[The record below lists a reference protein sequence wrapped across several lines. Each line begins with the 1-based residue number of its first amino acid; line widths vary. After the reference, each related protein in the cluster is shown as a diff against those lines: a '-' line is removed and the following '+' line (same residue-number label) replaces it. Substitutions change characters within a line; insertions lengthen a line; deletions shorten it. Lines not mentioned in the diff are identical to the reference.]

1 MLNNS
6 QVEYDTLIPN
16 NVSLSSDR
24 RVLKALEKWHPGY
37 IDWWK
42 DLGPVGF
49 QDKLVYLRTAINV
62 DKDGWATF
70 DYVKSLNIDGAFYLH
85 HKRKVELFLLETT

>member
-6 QVEYDTLIPN
+6 QVEYDTIIPN
-16 NVSLSSDR
+16 NVSLSSDK
-24 RVLKALEKWHPGY
+24 RVLKALERWHPGY

-49 QDKLVYLRTAINV
+49 QDMLVYLRTAINV
-62 DKDGWATF
+62 DKDVGLLSTTL
-70 DYVKSLNIDGAFYLH
+70 KCQNIDGVFY
-85 HKRKVELFLLETT
+85 

>member
-1 MLNNS
+1 MLSS
-6 QVEYDTLIPN
+6 QVEYDTIIPN

-24 RVLKALEKWHPGY
+24 RVLIALEKWLPGY

-49 QDKLVYLRTAINV
+49 QDMLVYLRTAINV
-62 DKDGWATF
+62 DKDGCATF
-70 DYVKSLNIDGAFYLH
+70 DYVKMTDYRLSLIH
-85 HKRKVELFLLETT
+85 I

>member
-1 MLNNS
+1 MLSS
-6 QVEYDTLIPN
+6 QVEYDTIIPN

-49 QDKLVYLRTAINV
+49 LCWPIRFIYIYNIPFV
-62 DKDGWATF
+62 G
-70 DYVKSLNIDGAFYLH
+70 YVNKISA
-85 HKRKVELFLLETT
+85 

>member
-6 QVEYDTLIPN
+6 QVEYDTIIPN
-16 NVSLSSDR
+16 NVSLSSDK
-24 RVLKALEKWHPGY
+24 RVLKALERWHPGY

-49 QDKLVYLRTAINV
+49 QDMLVYLRTAINV

-70 DYVKSLNIDGAFYLH
+70 DYVKC
-85 HKRKVELFLLETT
+85 